1 MRTRNLLARTGH
13 ALSAALLTI
22 ILVTSAQAD
31 NDKEIF
37 GYVEDIKVME
47 LGWVM
52 EAKLDTGATTSSID
66 AREIEPFEKD
76 DDDWVRFK
84 VVDRDT
90 GTEAWLE
97 RPVERTVGIKRHGR
111 DAETRYVVNLTY
123 CVDNMAIEEEVT
135 LTSRKGFN
143 YPVLVGRNHMA
154 GRIIVD
160 PEERFTD
167 DPDCK

>member
-1 MRTRNLLARTGH
+1 MHVHNRLHLAGRI
-13 ALSAALLTI
+13 LSAALLTLALAGPI
-22 ILVTSAQAD
+22 QAAE
-31 NDKEIF
+31 DKQIF
-37 GYVEDIKVME
+37 GYLEDVRVME
-47 LGWVM
+47 LDWVM

-66 AREIEPFEKD
+66 AREIEAFDKD
-76 DDDWVRFK
+76 EQEWVRFK

-97 RPVERTVGIKRHGR
+97 RPVERDVKIKRHEGKSDR
-111 DAETRYVVNLTY
+111 RYVVNLTF
-123 CVDNMAIEEEVT
+123 CVDAMAIEEEVT
-135 LTSRKGFN
+135 LNNRDGFN
-143 YPVLVGRNHMA
+143 YPVLIGRNHMA

>member
-1 MRTRNLLARTGH
+1 MTLA
-13 ALSAALLTI
+13 
-22 ILVTSAQAD
+22 LVAPAQAD
-31 NDKEIF
+31 DKEIF
-37 GYVEDIKVME
+37 GYVEDVKVME
-47 LGWVM
+47 LDWVM

-76 DDDWVRFK
+76 EEDWVRFK

-97 RPVERTVGIKRHGR
+97 RPVERDVKIKRHEGKS
-111 DAETRYVVNLTY
+111 DHRYVVSLTF
-123 CVDNMAIEEEVT
+123 CVDNMEIKEEVT
-135 LTSRKGFN
+135 LNNRDGFN

>member
-1 MRTRNLLARTGH
+1 MQTTNRFARVGRF
-13 ALSAALLTI
+13 LSAALMTFALAAP
-22 ILVTSAQAD
+22 LQAD
-31 NDKEIF
+31 DDKEIF
-37 GYVEDIKVME
+37 GYVEDVKVME
-47 LGWVM
+47 LDWIM

-66 AREIEPFEKD
+66 AREIEAFEKD
-76 DDDWVRFK
+76 EEDWVRFK

-97 RPVERTVGIKRHGR
+97 RPVERDVKIKRHEGKS
-111 DAETRYVVNLTY
+111 DHRYVVNLTL

-135 LTSRKGFN
+135 LNNRDGFN

>member
-1 MRTRNLLARTGH
+1 MRTRHPLTQTAQLLT
-13 ALSAALLTI
+13 AALTA
-22 ILVTSAQAD
+22 LVLATSAQAGD
-31 NDKEIF
+31 GKQIF
-37 GYVEDIKVME
+37 GYVEDVKVME

-52 EAKLDTGATTSSID
+52 KAKLDTGATTSSID

-76 DDDWVRFK
+76 DADWVRFK

-90 GTEAWLE
+90 GTVSWLE

-111 DAETRYVVNLTY
+111 DSDTRYVVSLTF
-123 CVDNMAIEEEVT
+123 CVDNMEIEEEVT

-160 PEERFTD
+160 PAERFTD

>member
-1 MRTRNLLARTGH
+1 MRTRNLLIRTGH

-90 GTEAWLE
+90 GTEAWIE
-97 RPVERTVGIKRHGR
+97 RPVERTVGRWHPCWLAMPPAR
-111 DAETRYVVNLTY
+111 
-123 CVDNMAIEEEVT
+123 
-135 LTSRKGFN
+135 SR
-143 YPVLVGRNHMA
+143 
-154 GRIIVD
+154 
-160 PEERFTD
+160 
-167 DPDCK
+167 

>member
-1 MRTRNLLARTGH
+1 MHVHNRLHLAGRT
-13 ALSAALLTI
+13 LSAALLT
-22 ILVTSAQAD
+22 LAGPVQAAD
-31 NDKEIF
+31 DKQIF
-37 GYVEDIKVME
+37 GYLEDVRVME
-47 LGWVM
+47 LDWVM

-66 AREIEPFEKD
+66 AREIEAFDKD
-76 DDDWVRFK
+76 EQEWVRFK

-97 RPVERTVGIKRHGR
+97 RPVERDVKIKRHEGKSDR
-111 DAETRYVVNLTY
+111 RYVMNLTF
-123 CVDNMAIEEEVT
+123 CVDAMAIEEEVT
-135 LTSRKGFN
+135 LNNRDGFN
-143 YPVLVGRNHMA
+143 YPVLIGRNHMA

>member
-1 MRTRNLLARTGH
+1 MCTAKRLTRTGQV
-13 ALSAALLTI
+13 LTAALLT
-22 ILVTSAQAD
+22 LSLAAPLQAEE
-31 NDKEIF
+31 KEIF
-37 GYVEDIKVME
+37 GYLEDVKVME

-76 DDDWVRFK
+76 DEDWVRFK

-90 GTEAWLE
+90 GTEKWLE
-97 RPVERTVGIKRHGR
+97 RPVERTVKIKRHEGKP
-111 DAETRYVVNLTY
+111 DTRYVVDLTI
-123 CVDNMAIEEEVT
+123 CVDSTEIEEEVT
-135 LTSRKGFN
+135 LNNRDGFN

-160 PEERFTD
+160 PGERFTD

>member
-1 MRTRNLLARTGH
+1 MHVHNRLHLAGRT
-13 ALSAALLTI
+13 LSAALLT
-22 ILVTSAQAD
+22 LAGPVQAAD
-31 NDKEIF
+31 DKQIF
-37 GYVEDIKVME
+37 GYLEDVRVME
-47 LGWVM
+47 LDWVM

-66 AREIEPFEKD
+66 AREIEAFDKD
-76 DDDWVRFK
+76 EQEWVRFK

-97 RPVERTVGIKRHGR
+97 RPVERDVKIKRHEGKSDR
-111 DAETRYVVNLTY
+111 RYVVNLTF
-123 CVDNMAIEEEVT
+123 CVDDMAIEEEVT
-135 LTSRKGFN
+135 LNNRDGFN
-143 YPVLVGRNHMA
+143 YPVLIGRNHMA

>member
-1 MRTRNLLARTGH
+1 MHTGIRFTQAGPFLA
-13 ALSAALLTI
+13 AALMTLA
-22 ILVTSAQAD
+22 LVAPVQAD
-31 NDKEIF
+31 GEKKIF

-47 LGWVM
+47 LDWVM

-76 DDDWVRFK
+76 DADWVRFK
-84 VVDRDT
+84 IVDRDT
-90 GTEAWLE
+90 GTESWLE
-97 RPVERTVGIKRHGR
+97 RPVERKVAIKRHGR
-111 DAETRYVVNLTY
+111 DSQTRYVVNLTF
-123 CVDNMAIEEEVT
+123 CVDNMPIEEEVS

-160 PEERFTD
+160 PAERFTD
-167 DPDCK
+167 DPDCE